1 MKKYL
6 LKNGI
11 RLIYEHSG
19 SMITSFCIGF
29 NAGALEEEDFNTYG
43 TAHALEH
50 MLFKG
55 TKTRSEFQINKSCDE
70 LFGFNNAMTNYPYAI
85 YYGTL
90 LSVDFRSGFELFSD
104 IILNPLLESKGF
116 AEEINVILEELKE
129 WKDDAYQYCE
139 DELLF
144 NSFNTR
150 RIKFPIIGTQ
160 DSIKNINIDTIR
172 KFYEKYYVPG
182 NCVITIASSLGFD
195 EILAVVEHYFGSWSA
210 SFTGLNP
217 LNYEKN
223 ISGKFIDE
231 KDINGAKIIYAFPI
245 DNLSCEEIRALSL
258 INFILGTGTS
268 SVLYDEI
275 RTKNG
280 LAYEIWSDLKNERGI
295 KLLKIM
301 LGTSSNNIDRALK
314 IIDDV
319 IYRSEEIL
327 SSLKAE
333 DILNSSKAIRLRRM
347 LKIERS
353 IELCK
358 NYTTYELMG
367 DSSENVLNEA
377 YDIEC
382 LNSRCIIDT
391 ARKVLV
397 KPSIEI
403 IMPYNKKML

>member
-1 MKKYL
+1 MKKYI

-29 NAGALEEEDFNTYG
+29 NAGALEEEDLNTYG

-55 TKTRSEFQINKSCDE
+55 TKTRSEFQINKRCDE

-116 AEEINVILEELKE
+116 DEEINVILEELKE

-150 RIKFPIIGTQ
+150 RIKYPIIGTQ

-182 NCVITIASSLGFD
+182 NCVITIASSLEFD
-195 EILAVVEHYFGSWSA
+195 EILTIVEHYFGSWSA

-217 LNYEKN
+217 LNYEEN
-223 ISGKFIDE
+223 INGKFIDE

-245 DNLSCEEIRALSL
+245 DNLSCEEIKALSL

-280 LAYEIWSDLKNERGI
+280 LAYEIWSDLKTERGI

-301 LGTSSNNIDRALK
+301 LGTSFKNIDRALK

-319 IYRSEEIL
+319 IYRSEKIL
-327 SSLKAE
+327 SSLKTE
-333 DILNSSKAIRLRRM
+333 DIINSSKAIRLRRM
-347 LKIERS
+347 LKVERS

-367 DSSENVLNEA
+367 DSAENVLNEVA
-377 YDIEC
+377 DIEC

>member
-55 TKTRSEFQINKSCDE
+55 TKTRSEFQINKRCDE

-104 IILNPLLESKGF
+104 IILNPLLDSKGF

-160 DSIKNINIDTIR
+160 DSIKNINIDAIR

-182 NCVITIASSLGFD
+182 NCVITIASSLEFD
-195 EILAVVEHYFGSWSA
+195 EILTIVEHYFGSWSA

-217 LNYEKN
+217 LNYEEN

-245 DNLSCEEIRALSL
+245 DNLSREEIKALSL

-280 LAYEIWSDLKNERGI
+280 LAYEIWSDLKTERGI

-301 LGTSSNNIDRALK
+301 LGTSSKNIDRALK

-327 SSLKAE
+327 SSLKTE
-333 DILNSSKAIRLRRM
+333 DIINSSKAIRLRRM
-347 LKIERS
+347 LKVERS

-367 DSSENVLNEA
+367 DSAENVLNEVA
-377 YDIEC
+377 DIEC

>member
-55 TKTRSEFQINKSCDE
+55 TKTRSEFQINKRCDE

-104 IILNPLLESKGF
+104 IILNPLLDSKGF

-144 NSFNTR
+144 NSFNKR

-182 NCVITIASSLGFD
+182 NCVITIASSLEFD
-195 EILAVVEHYFGSWSA
+195 EILTIVEHYFGSWSA

-217 LNYEKN
+217 LNYEEN

-245 DNLSCEEIRALSL
+245 DNLSREEIKALSL

-280 LAYEIWSDLKNERGI
+280 LAYEIWSDLKTERGI

-301 LGTSSNNIDRALK
+301 LGTSSKNIDRALK

-333 DILNSSKAIRLRRM
+333 DIINSSKAIRLRRM
-347 LKIERS
+347 LKVERS

-367 DSSENVLNEA
+367 DSAENVLNEVA
-377 YDIEC
+377 DIEC

>member
-1 MKKYL
+1 MKKYI

-29 NAGALEEEDFNTYG
+29 NAGALEEEDLNTYG

-55 TKTRSEFQINKSCDE
+55 TKTRSEFQINKRCDE

-116 AEEINVILEELKE
+116 DEEINVILEELKE

-150 RIKFPIIGTQ
+150 RIKYPIIGTQ

-182 NCVITIASSLGFD
+182 NCVITIASSLEFD
-195 EILAVVEHYFGSWSA
+195 EILTIVEHYFGSWSA

-217 LNYEKN
+217 LNYEEN
-223 ISGKFIDE
+223 INGKFIDE

-245 DNLSCEEIRALSL
+245 DNLSCEEIKALSL

-280 LAYEIWSDLKNERGI
+280 LAYEIWSDLKTERGI

-301 LGTSSNNIDRALK
+301 LGTSFKNIDRALK

-319 IYRSEEIL
+319 IYRSGKIL
-327 SSLKAE
+327 SSLKTE
-333 DILNSSKAIRLRRM
+333 DIINSSKAIRLRRM
-347 LKIERS
+347 LKVERS

-367 DSSENVLNEA
+367 DSAENVLNEVA
-377 YDIEC
+377 DIEC

-391 ARKVLV
+391 TRKVLV

>member
-1 MKKYL
+1 MKKYI

-19 SMITSFCIGF
+19 SMITSFCLGF

-55 TKTRSEFQINKSCDE
+55 TKTRSEFQINKRCDE

-104 IILNPLLESKGF
+104 IILNPLLDSKGF

-144 NSFNTR
+144 NSFNSR

-182 NCVITIASSLGFD
+182 NCVITIASSLEFD
-195 EILAVVEHYFGSWSA
+195 EILTIVEHYFGSWSA

-217 LNYEKN
+217 LNYEEN

-245 DNLSCEEIRALSL
+245 DNLSREEIKALSL

-268 SVLYDEI
+268 SVLYDRI

-280 LAYEIWSDLKNERGI
+280 LAYEIWSDLKTERGI

-301 LGTSSNNIDRALK
+301 LGTSSKNIDRALK

-333 DILNSSKAIRLRRM
+333 DIINSSKAIRLRRM
-347 LKIERS
+347 LKVERS

-367 DSSENVLNEA
+367 DSAENVLNEVA
-377 YDIEC
+377 DIEC

>member
-55 TKTRSEFQINKSCDE
+55 TKTRSEFQINKRCDE

-104 IILNPLLESKGF
+104 IILNPLLDSKGF

-150 RIKFPIIGTQ
+150 RIKLPIIGTQ

-182 NCVITIASSLGFD
+182 NCVITIASSLEFD
-195 EILAVVEHYFGSWSA
+195 EILTIVEHYFGSWSA
-210 SFTGLNP
+210 SFAGLNP
-217 LNYEKN
+217 LNYEEN

-245 DNLSCEEIRALSL
+245 DNLSREEIKALSL

-280 LAYEIWSDLKNERGI
+280 LAYEIWSDLKTERGI

-301 LGTSSNNIDRALK
+301 LGTSSKNIDRALK

-319 IYRSEEIL
+319 IYRSEEIF
-327 SSLKAE
+327 SSLKTE
-333 DILNSSKAIRLRRM
+333 DIINFSKAIRLRRM
-347 LKIERS
+347 LKVERS

-367 DSSENVLNEA
+367 DSAENVLNEVA
-377 YDIEC
+377 DIEC